1 MSVSQ
6 PLLSRII
13 DDSDPS
19 VITKYQ
25 IDEADFPTE
34 GDRQTFRFIRQYA
47 EQNGGQTPSYAT
59 VTTECE
65 HFTYI
70 PAVTD
75 SYDYLVR
82 KLKEDAGKRKLAELF
97 NGKADEKTGKV
108 TPSEIGAKFTEL
120 SPEQFKIWLISEM
133 ERATIGTHVRNK
145 TGIDLKLEAARFLDE
160 YRARKAGTSFRIW
173 RSKFPSINAAIGGGY
188 LSSNMYTWYA
198 RSGRGKSVVTMEE
211 AVEAAFQGATVLV
224 WALEMSAF
232 EWMARAY
239 SSISARSGIVTA
251 TIDGVDYAAGFEN
264 RALLMGRLDSAFE
277 AELETFAG
285 RLNEILPGR
294 IILRAVDDAGF
305 NERSL
310 RQLEADIL
318 ATEADVVVV
327 DPVYYMDFEAN
338 TSKTAGGDVA
348 ATSKKL
354 RLLAG
359 RTKTVIHVI
368 TQADENANEK
378 DDDGVRELKAPKRA
392 EIKKTKAVLE
402 DAANVF
408 GIDTLAHEGRGVI
421 EIGKGRNGGEDTR
434 VELLYLPNYGIVREL
449 AAEAN
454 PAQFSVKF

>member
-1 MSVSQ
+1 MSVAET
-6 PLLSRII
+6 LLSRVL
-13 DDSDPS
+13 DDGDPS
-19 VITKYQ
+19 VFVRYK

-34 GDRQTFRFIRQYA
+34 SDRQAFRFIRQYA
-47 EQNGGQTPSYAT
+47 EQNGGQAPSYAT
-59 VTTECE
+59 VTAECPD
-65 HFTYI
+65 FTYI
-70 PAVTD
+70 PAVSD

-82 KLKEDAGKRKLAELF
+82 RLKDDAGKRSIAGVIESPALAAKFAELS
-97 NGKADEKTGKV
+97 AED
-108 TPSEIGAKFTEL
+108 
-120 SPEQFKIWLISEM
+120 FKIWLISEM
-133 ERATIGTHVRNK
+133 ERATINTK
-145 TGIDLKLEAARFLDE
+145 YEQTFGIDIKMEAARFIAE
-160 YRARKAGTSFRIW
+160 YRARKEGRSFRIW
-173 RSKFPSINAAIGGGY
+173 PSKFPSINAAIGGGY

-198 RSGRGKSVVTMEE
+198 RPGRGKSVIMMEE
-211 AVEAAFQGATVLV
+211 AIESAFNGATVLV

-239 SSISARSGIVTA
+239 SSISARNGVIRA
-251 TIDGVDYAAGFEN
+251 NIDGVDYDAGFEN
-264 RALLMGRLDSAFE
+264 RALLMGRLTPEFE
-277 AELETFAG
+277 AELEAFAT
-285 RLNEILPGR
+285 RLNEIIPGR
-294 IILRAVDDAGF
+294 IVLRAVDDADF
-305 NERSL
+305 NDRSI

-318 ATEADVVVV
+318 ATKADVVVV

-368 TQADENANEK
+368 TQADENASEK
-378 DDDGVRELKAPKRA
+378 DDDGVRELKVPKRA

-421 EIGKGRNGGEDTR
+421 EIGKGRSGGEDTR